1 MDNPIGP
8 IVESVIEEED
18 DDEDSIAME
27 NSAMEDGD
35 KDDNTA
41 GETDSDPFWMK
52 TCYICSLT
60 CVCPTSAQVEA
71 EAEAE
76 AATTGALN
84 KDSEEIV
91 EYIINK
97 LLHENLLIYVL
108 ELINWLIIIW
118 LSIIII
124 RFSFTFWIN
133 TL

>member
-1 MDNPIGP
+1 M
-8 IVESVIEEED
+8 
-18 DDEDSIAME
+18 
-27 NSAMEDGD
+27 
-35 KDDNTA
+35 
-41 GETDSDPFWMK
+41 
-52 TCYICSLT
+52 
-60 CVCPTSAQVEA
+60 CPTPAEVEA
-71 EAEAE
+71 EA
-76 AATTGALN
+76 TGALN